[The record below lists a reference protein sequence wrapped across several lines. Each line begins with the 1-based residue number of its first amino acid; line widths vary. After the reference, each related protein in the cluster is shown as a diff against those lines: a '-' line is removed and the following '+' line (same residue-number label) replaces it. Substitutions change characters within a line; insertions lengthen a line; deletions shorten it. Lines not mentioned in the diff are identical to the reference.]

1 MSNPIFVA
9 LAPATMHADHN
20 DSHRHSHRKSHDDSH
35 SKSNDDSHS
44 N

>member
-9 LAPATMHADHN
+9 LAPATMHADRN
-20 DSHRHSHRKSHDDSH
+20 DSHHKSHDDSH